1 VTSVETAYLSVGSN
15 IRVTA
20 IPGDARDR
28 DHAVVVRGYA
38 THYPVLGLYMSAA
51 DALRLSGELI
61 DAVRA
66 GQGRAAKTPEQS
78 AGSADT
84 NLVARGAA
92 GLPPEV
98 AA

>member
-1 VTSVETAYLSVGSN
+1 VTSVDTAYLSVSSN
-15 IRVTA
+15 IEVTA
-20 IPGDARDR
+20 IPGDASDR

-38 THYPVLGLYMSAA
+38 ANYPVLGLYLSAA
-51 DALRLSGELI
+51 DALRLVGELI

-78 AGSADT
+78 AANLLAMGS
-84 NLVARGAA
+84 A

-98 AA
+98 A